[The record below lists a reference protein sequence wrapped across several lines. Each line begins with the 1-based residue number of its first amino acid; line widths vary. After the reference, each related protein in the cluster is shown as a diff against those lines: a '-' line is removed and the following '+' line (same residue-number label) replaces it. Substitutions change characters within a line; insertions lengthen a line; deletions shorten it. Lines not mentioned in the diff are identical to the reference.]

1 MWFGLI
7 LMMVAVPLL
16 ELALLIKLGQAI
28 GFWSTVAIIFLT
40 AGVGIAILNAQG
52 FAAFR
57 RASESVAKGQPPV
70 EPVIDGFMLMMAG
83 GLLIAPG
90 LLTDIAGLLLLIP
103 PIRRLVAKWG
113 LARMM
118 ASGNIHVTTWQSEA
132 TFDEGGQGRDQPGR
146 KPAGKSSGTVIDG
159 EFERIDEKTATPG
172 RINNSDGR
180 PKAP

>member
-1 MWFGLI
+1 MWFGLL
-7 LMMVAVPLL
+7 LMMLAVPLL

-40 AGVGIAILNAQG
+40 AGIGIAIVNAQG

-70 EPVIDGFMLMMAG
+70 EPVIDGFMLMLAG

-103 PIRRLVAKWG
+103 PVRRLVAKWG
-113 LARMM
+113 LKRMM
-118 ASGNIHVTTWQSEA
+118 ASGSIHVSTWQGET
-132 TFDEGGQGRDQPGR
+132 TFEEVRGGPEQPGR
-146 KPAGKSSGTVIDG
+146 NHPGAASGTVIDG
-159 EFERIDEKTATPG
+159 EFERIDEKTAEPG
-172 RINNSDGR
+172 RIDNRDGR
-180 PKAP
+180 QKPP